1 MKTNKNNKKQKKNNK
16 KMKIKINNNNNNIN
30 NKSNKN
36 SKVVVSMTKKSIKKS
51 TRTSTISIIST
62 TLILFLLL
70 SLTVITNV
78 KADSI
83 STESGN
89 SYYAKLESLS
99 PTTHWAG
106 LIVNHNAQTLDDTIN
121 PFLTM
126 LIDSPVITQVQFP
139 GYNLKDEQHYYAAMI
154 PSTFSTNNI
163 INVTPSDLQSEVLFR
178 SAEFPIFYPNYDSI
192 NDNPNKTFCCTTAT
206 VTLGGKNFTAFKTT
220 LPQGVNYY
228 LLKYDEGGGAY
239 TPLFLTEIKDEICYN
254 NLACVSEFIL
264 PVTSIDYNFYALSKY
279 PVYDY
284 TVYIDGTQT
293 TTIPQTAL
301 PYNLTVQVRD
311 AYTGQIADNVS
322 VLIAEDQGQ
331 NIFIPY
337 KLSGTIHTAYAIGKT
352 DTNGYET
359 FITAPTVYPTDPNY
373 NIYLGVLV
381 DGDIISSRKTLTVLQ
396 KDQIIRQSKPLQPT
410 VLYDNAKTT
419 VNSMNQIVNT
429 LFKWSSQMLQA
440 KKFKVTYDRGT
451 KTFSYY
457 NYQNG
462 SSSIYLKTGA
472 PNILETSL
480 ENFGFPQNGYVKIEE
495 QQGYLILNPYTG
507 NIPVKEKIRRHKQ
520 KTPVGTNIIITPTS
534 LGVVQ
539 SNVTIT
545 FYDQSGNYLNSTTLP
560 IDSDLNIQAGGVFY
574 NDDSL
579 KTIVNAMNSVVYSL
593 FFALNN

>member
-1 MKTNKNNKKQKKNNK
+1 MLKQKQQKNKNNNV
-16 KMKIKINNNNNNIN
+16 KIKETIE
-30 NKSNKN
+30 KTAEK
-36 SKVVVSMTKKSIKKS
+36 TIK
-51 TRTSTISIIST
+51 
-62 TLILFLLL
+62 ILFLLVVL
-70 SLTVITNV
+70 ILILTT
-78 KADSI
+78 KTYSDSI
-83 STESGN
+83 QTESGN

-106 LIVNHNAQTLDDTIN
+106 LVVNHNSQTLDDSVN
-121 PFLTM
+121 PFLTST
-126 LIDSPVITQVQFP
+126 IDTPIITQVQFP

-163 INVTPSDLQSEVLFR
+163 INVTLTDLESEQLFR
-178 SAEFPIFYPNYDSI
+178 SAEFPVFYPDYDSI
-192 NDNPNKTFCCTTAT
+192 NDNPKETFCCTTAT
-206 VTLGGKNFTAFKTT
+206 VTLGGKNFTAFEAT
-220 LPQGVNYY
+220 LPQGVKYY
-228 LLKYDEGGGAY
+228 LLKYDEGGGSY

-264 PVTSIDYNFYALSKY
+264 PVTNIQYNFYALSKY

-301 PYNLTVQVRD
+301 PYNLTVLVKD

-337 KLSGTIHTAYAIGKT
+337 KLSGIIHTAYAIGKT

-359 FITAPTVYPTDPNY
+359 FIVAPTVYPTDANY

-381 DGDIISSRKTLTVLQ
+381 ENDIISSKKSLTVLQ
-396 KDQIIRQSKPLQPT
+396 KDQIVRQSKPLQPN
-410 VLYDNAKTT
+410 VLYDNVKTT

-440 KKFKVTYDRGT
+440 KKFKITYDRGT

-462 SSSIYLKTGA
+462 SASILLKTGA
-472 PNILETSL
+472 PNIIETSL
-480 ENFGFPQNGYVKIEE
+480 ENFGFPQNGYAKIEE
-495 QQGYLILNPYTG
+495 KDGFLILNPYTG
-507 NIPVKEKIRRHKQ
+507 NIPLKEKIRRHKQ

-534 LGVVQ
+534 LGAVQ
-539 SNVTIT
+539 SNITIT
-545 FYDQSGNYLNSTTLP
+545 FYDQSGNYLNQTTLP

-593 FFALNN
+593 FYALNN